1 MRLSFNIFSISLLA
15 IFLFG
20 FQTAINPISY
30 KINSSSAKVSF
41 IIKNAGLNVDGEFSG
56 LSGTINF
63 DKDNPSASKIEA
75 SIPVKSVDTGIN
87 KRDEHLRGEDYF
99 EVEKYPNIRFVSTK
113 ITSKDDVW
121 YNVTGNFT
129 IKETTK
135 SVTIPFTFSNN
146 VFVGKFNIDRRD
158 YGVGGNSWIMG
169 DKVKISFEIPVEAL

>member
-1 MRLSFNIFSISLLA
+1 MRLSFNILSISLLA
-15 IFLFG
+15 LFLFA

-63 DKDNPSASKIEA
+63 DKENPSVSKIEA
-75 SIPVKSVDTGIN
+75 SIPVKSIDTGIN

-99 EVEKYPNIRFVSTK
+99 EVESYPNIKFVSTSVSA
-113 ITSKDDVW
+113 TKDG
-121 YNVTGNFT
+121 YNVKGNFT
-129 IKETTK
+129 IKKTTK

-169 DKVKISFEIPVEAL
+169 DKVKIFFEIPVEAL